1 MVKIYVKLAGEDN
14 YQEIEAEVGDTVK
27 DAIEYD
33 LDPTDWAICG
43 GCLCCATCHVY
54 VEKGDYPDIDRNEA
68 VVLKDL
74 GVNQQDNSRLSCQI
88 EITDSNDGDHF
99 VVAPN

>member
-1 MVKIYVKLAGEDN
+1 MVKIYVKLINDN
-14 YQEIEAEVGDTVK
+14 NIYNIEAEIGDTVK
-27 DAIEYD
+27 DAIEYE
-33 LDPTDWAICG
+33 LDPDDWAMCG

-54 VEKGDYPDIDRNEA
+54 VENGDYPDMEKSEEA
-68 VVLKDL
+68 VLRDL